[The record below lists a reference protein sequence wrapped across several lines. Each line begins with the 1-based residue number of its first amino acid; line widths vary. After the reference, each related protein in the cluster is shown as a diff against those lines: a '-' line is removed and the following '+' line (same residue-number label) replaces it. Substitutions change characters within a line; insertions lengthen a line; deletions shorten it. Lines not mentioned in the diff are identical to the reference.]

1 MTTTEH
7 VRSRTVTTPVRF
19 RDLGPLLVEQD
30 GRPRPVGGARLE
42 AALALLLVHAG
53 RRVGLDAL
61 MDAMWGADGVTRSAS
76 TLDSHVF
83 RLRQALEP
91 HRRPGQPSTV
101 LVRDNGGYLLV
112 ATDEQVDSL
121 RFTRLARD
129 AADLMAAGSARRAL
143 RRTEEALALW
153 RGRPYGEAADTAWA
167 QTATARLDELH
178 AQVGETHVEALLA
191 TGAAERAL
199 VALESA
205 LAANP
210 LRERL
215 WAQRMVAFRDSG
227 RRADALRAYG
237 RAREVLV
244 GELGIEPGPELRA
257 LQAELLDDGAPPRAP
272 GVPVPRRAPA
282 HPATTHLPVPRHRLV
297 GRERDLAA
305 LTGLLGEHATVTL
318 VGAAGCGKTR
328 LALEAARHVAPGFPD
343 GLWFVDLTAATADR
357 VPDTV
362 SSAIGAPVAGSPLE
376 ALRAFTRGRRMLLVL
391 DNCEHVLDAVAGL
404 VEDLLVD
411 GAETAVL
418 ATSREP
424 LDIGGEQVHP
434 LRPLPA
440 GGPDSPATE
449 LFLERLAEQAPGR
462 GDDASARACAAE
474 IAAAVDGLPLAL
486 ELAAGRARAYSLP
499 EIAVQVRAD
508 ASSLSRI
515 GRGRASHHGTVRGA
529 IDTSYRSLPGPEAA
543 LHRAAA
549 AVPGPFTADLAAAL
563 GAAPP
568 TAATDVVAGLV
579 HRSLLSPLGPGR
591 AGGPSRFVQLATV
604 RGHARHVARALSED
618 VDRARDAWVERL
630 VRARPPFGS
639 RRQAEWYRAL
649 DDDLAALRATL
660 QHTLVNEP
668 SARGVALCARLG
680 AYWTFAGMAI
690 EGVAW
695 IRAAAA
701 ACAADPGLGTPT
713 DRALVRISLGGLT
726 TVQGRPDAGRA
737 ELRGAI
743 EQARGATGPEAAL
756 LCADLTVATGPVFTT
771 GDTALLG
778 HVASA
783 VREIAAGVPE
793 LDVAVRHAEIAEQL
807 LAPAAHPDLLDRL
820 VVLHAD
826 ARAGDNFSTA
836 WAAAVG
842 AAGVLLRQ
850 GRPAEARDWAT
861 AAVRDGLELG
871 ERENPVTTE
880 TLART
885 LALTGE
891 HEGATRAFGLT
902 EAHHARLGMPWPA
915 SREVSGLVEAAAAAL
930 GADAAAR
937 ARSEGTRMTLTELAA
952 LGEG

>member
-7 VRSRTVTTPVRF
+7 AGPRTAAPAAAPVRF

-30 GRPRPVGGARLE
+30 GRPRQVGGARLE
-42 AALALLLVHAG
+42 AALALLLVHTG

-61 MDAMWGADGVTRSAS
+61 VEAMWGADGVARSAS

-91 HRRPGQPSTV
+91 HRRPGQASTV
-101 LVRDNGGYLLV
+101 LVRDTGGYRLV
-112 ATDEQVDSL
+112 ATPDQVDSL
-121 RFTRLARD
+121 RFARLAGD
-129 AADLMAAGSARRAL
+129 AADLLAAGSPDRAL
-143 RRTEEALALW
+143 RRTEEALTLW

-167 QTATARLDELH
+167 EAATARLDELH
-178 AQVGETHVEALLA
+178 AQVGETHIEALLA

-215 WAQRMVAFRDSG
+215 WAHRMVAFRDSG
-227 RRADALRAYG
+227 RRADALQAYG

-257 LQAELLDDGAPPRAP
+257 LQAQLLDDGAPP
-272 GVPVPRRAPA
+272 PVPAVPAPRQTPTTP
-282 HPATTHLPVPRHRLV
+282 PATTRLPVPRHRLV
-297 GRERDLAA
+297 GRDRDLAA
-305 LTGLLGEHATVTL
+305 LTGLLAVHATVTL
-318 VGAAGCGKTR
+318 AGAAGCGKTR
-328 LALEAARHVAPGFPD
+328 LAVEAARHVADGFPD
-343 GLWFVDLTAATADR
+343 GVWFVDLTAATADR

-362 SSAIGAPVAGSPLE
+362 SSAVEAPAAGTSRE

-391 DNCEHVLDAVAGL
+391 DNCEHVLDAVAEL

-411 GAETAVL
+411 GSQLTVL

-424 LDIGGEQVHP
+424 LDIDGEQVHP

-440 GGPDSPATE
+440 GGPGSPAVE
-449 LFLERLAEQAPGR
+449 LFLERLEEQTPRR
-462 GDDASARACAAE
+462 GADGEARRRAAE

-563 GAAPP
+563 GAAPRA
-568 TAATDVVAGLV
+568 AATDVVAGLV
-579 HRSLLSPLGPGR
+579 HRSLLTPLGPGR
-591 AGGPSRFVQLATV
+591 PGGPSRFAQLATV
-604 RGHARHVARALSED
+604 RGHARHAARALCED

-639 RRQAEWYRAL
+639 RRRAAWYRAL

-660 QHTLVNEP
+660 QHTLVDAP
-668 SARGVALCARLG
+668 SDLGVALCARLG
-680 AYWTFAGMAI
+680 AYWTFAGTAI
-690 EGVAW
+690 EGFAW

-726 TVQGRPDAGRA
+726 TVQGGPDAG
-737 ELRGAI
+737 GA
-743 EQARGATGPEAAL
+743 R
-756 LCADLTVATGPVFTT
+756 
-771 GDTALLG
+771 
-778 HVASA
+778 
-783 VREIAAGVPE
+783 R
-793 LDVAVRHAEIAEQL
+793 
-807 LAPAAHPDLLDRL
+807 DR
-820 VVLHAD
+820 
-826 ARAGDNFSTA
+826 
-836 WAAAVG
+836 
-842 AAGVLLRQ
+842 
-850 GRPAEARDWAT
+850 
-861 AAVRDGLELG
+861 
-871 ERENPVTTE
+871 
-880 TLART
+880 
-885 LALTGE
+885 
-891 HEGATRAFGLT
+891 
-902 EAHHARLGMPWPA
+902 
-915 SREVSGLVEAAAAAL
+915 
-930 GADAAAR
+930 
-937 ARSEGTRMTLTELAA
+937 
-952 LGEG
+952 